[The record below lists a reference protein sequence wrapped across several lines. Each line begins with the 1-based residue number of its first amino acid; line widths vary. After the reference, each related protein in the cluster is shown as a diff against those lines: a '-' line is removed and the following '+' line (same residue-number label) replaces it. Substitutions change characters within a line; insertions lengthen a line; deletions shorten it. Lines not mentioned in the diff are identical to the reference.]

1 MNIDIP
7 TNNKWSKSVN
17 EKANIRYFDMGNNE
31 EDKQSEFIMQQQIEK
46 EKKNNIPSSRASFRY
61 SKLELEKNKSHE
73 EETINTKEEEKKE
86 SDDEDSEKYEIY
98 EKEGDIIKEVTGKKL
113 EKMQDDKKLT
123 EYVINLMINKKKAK
137 NSDVIKLPEFLEEND
152 ELNSKLCTYSKLS
165 EDLKD
170 T

>member
-46 EKKNNIPSSRASFRY
+46 EKRKIIFLLEASFRY

-113 EKMQDDKKLT
+113 EKMQDDK
-123 EYVINLMINKKKAK
+123 
-137 NSDVIKLPEFLEEND
+137 
-152 ELNSKLCTYSKLS
+152 
-165 EDLKD
+165 
-170 T
+170 